1 MATTIPAVQGNH
13 IYPVTLIDLDLN
25 GNVYYISD
33 AYKAFTVGSNS
44 YTELGA
50 LLSINEITDNLR
62 TTNGDIQI
70 TLSGI
75 PSSSTGT
82 EVNYLQTILTEPVK
96 GGNITVKRAFMD
108 ADGTSLDAGNVYT
121 RFKGIIT
128 NFAIEESFNFI
139 NKQNDYAVSVAC
151 ASINSVLETRLV
163 GQRTDPVSRKRYFP
177 ADKSFDR
184 IPNLKNTAF
193 DFGREY
199 QGGGTY
205 GGGGGGGGGGCFV
218 KDTLITMADGTFK
231 PIQTIKLGDKV
242 VSYNFITELMDI
254 STVKEITKPLVNNIV
269 RLKIGN
275 TVLKCTPD
283 HPVYIQGKG
292 WCSLSPEETKANH
305 NLDVKTYEIGD
316 TCVLDSEH
324 GARHDEVSQA
334 TIEHIETQY
343 KENTQTYNLSKVLD
357 NHNFFAN
364 GILVHNKRG
373 GRQKNISQ
381 A

>member
-1 MATTIPAVQGNH
+1 MATSIPAVQGDH
-13 IYPVTLIDLDLN
+13 ISSCLLINLTLGATTYYITSAYKPVTYD
-25 GNVYYISD
+25 GN
-33 AYKAFTVGSNS
+33 T
-44 YTELGA
+44 YTELGS
-50 LLSINEITDNLR
+50 LLQVSSVQEDIR
-62 TTNGDIQI
+62 ATNGDISV
-70 TLSGI
+70 TLCGI
-75 PSSSTGT
+75 PS
-82 EVNYLQTILTEPVK
+82 EQNYLSLILTTPIK
-96 GGNITVKRAFMD
+96 GGEIEVYRGFYNTITHELD
-108 ADGTSLDAGNVYT
+108 TSEVYL
-121 RFKGIIT
+121 RFSGIIT
-128 NFAIEESFNFI
+128 NFAIQEDFTATKTLTN
-139 NKQNDYAVSVAC
+139 SVTVTC
-151 ASINSVLETRLV
+151 ASINSLLETRIS
-163 GQRTDPVSRKRYFP
+163 GQRTNPDDRARLYPNDLVFSRVPELYNI
-177 ADKSFDR
+177 S
-184 IPNLKNTAF
+184 F
-193 DFGREY
+193 DFGKEY
-199 QGGGTY
+199 TSGGGGY
-205 GGGGGGGGGGCFV
+205 GGGGGGGCFV

-231 PIQTIKLGDKV
+231 TIQTVKLGDKV

-283 HPVYIQGKG
+283 HPIYIQGKG
-292 WCSLSPEETKANH
+292 WCSLSPDETKANH

-364 GILVHNKRG
+364 GILVHNKRDG
-373 GRQKNISQ
+373 GGNQRNISQ